1 MSWPAQLWVTMLLAA
16 LLAHTPPASAKDD
29 GSDSKQTQEDRGD
42 TNSHDDGSEHG
53 DGGTG
58 IDQIL
63 RNDSFVT
70 QHGANNTATVNQQA
84 YRTGGG
90 SDGEREDGA
99 HALETG
105 LIGNW
110 AKIYQDGYM
119 NTAAIT
125 QSGTDNAAEIDQK
138 GSYDHATISQT
149 GSGHESTVKQTGSGL
164 QVDIQQTGAGRQFD
178 ITQTRQG
185 NITIRQNGGDG
196 SSPPIS
202 IVEH

>member
-1 MSWPAQLWVTMLLAA
+1 MFRLTQAFATLLLVLQLTHV
-16 LLAHTPPASAKDD
+16 PPASA
-29 GSDSKQTQEDRGD
+29 SDAGADAKQSEDDRGD
-42 TNSHDDGSEHG
+42 DNSHGDGSEPG

-63 RNDSFVT
+63 RNDSFVIQRGT
-70 QHGANNTATVNQQA
+70 GNSATVNQHA
-84 YRTGGG
+84 YRTGNGTAK
-90 SDGEREDGA
+90 DHEDDA
-99 HALETG
+99 HALETE

-125 QSGTDNAAEIDQK
+125 QSGTDNAAEIDQYGNNNK
-138 GSYDHATISQT
+138 ASISQT
-149 GSGHESTVKQTGSGL
+149 GSGHESTVKQNGNNL
-164 QVDIQQTGAGRQFD
+164 QVDIQQSGAGRQFD

-185 NITIRQNGGDG
+185 DITIRQNGGDG